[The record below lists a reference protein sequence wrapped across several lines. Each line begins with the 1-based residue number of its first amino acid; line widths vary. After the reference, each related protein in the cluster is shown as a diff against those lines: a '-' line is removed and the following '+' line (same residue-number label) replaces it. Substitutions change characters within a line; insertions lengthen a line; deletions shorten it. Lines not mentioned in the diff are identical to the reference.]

1 MMQTL
6 ALCVLAMLA
15 QVTALMQA
23 YLSITA
29 SPARSPW
36 PDAIL
41 AVFLQCAAIA
51 LLVLASRTGQ

>member
-1 MMQTL
+1 MMQTI

-23 YLSITA
+23 YLSINTT
-29 SPARSPW
+29 PARSPW

-41 AVFLQCAAIA
+41 AVILQGAAIA
-51 LLVLASRTGQ
+51 LLTYAWRAGQ

>member
-1 MMQTL
+1 MMQTI

-36 PDAIL
+36 PDAVL
-41 AVFLQCAAIA
+41 AVILQCAAIA
-51 LLVLASRTGQ
+51 LLIYAWCAGQ